1 MTPGVVS
8 DGTPLP
14 LPYQMEYFLQLESFR
29 QLQLVKNVI
38 SVLEWQFES

>member
-1 MTPGVVS
+1 MTLSVVS

-14 LPYQMEYFLQLESFR
+14 LSYQMEYFLQLESFR